1 MNEIIDKETF
11 NHLVD
16 LAAFELSSEEAE
28 YLLREMNKQI
38 NIINEMAAVPI
49 DEEILLTTHGITY
62 TPEIS
67 PLIRPD
73 ERQPSDKADSII
85 HQVPQ
90 SRDGYIIVPE
100 TPHTEL
106 E

>member
-1 MNEIIDKETF
+1 MRESIDKETF
-11 NHLVD
+11 IHLVD
-16 LAAFELSSEEAE
+16 LAAFELSTEEAD

-38 NIINEMAAVPI
+38 NIIKEMAAVPI

-67 PLIRPD
+67 PGIRPD
-73 ERQPSDKADSII
+73 ECQPSDKAANILQ
-85 HQVPQ
+85 QVPQ
-90 SRDGYIIVPE
+90 SRDGYMIVPE

>member
-1 MNEIIDKETF
+1 MSASIDRQTF

-16 LAAFELSSEEAE
+16 LAAFELRTEEAD
-28 YLLREMNKQI
+28 YLFREMNKQI
-38 NIINEMAAVPI
+38 NIIREMAAVPI
-49 DEEILLTTHGITY
+49 DEDIILTTHGITY

-67 PLIRPD
+67 PDIRPD
-73 ERQPSDKADSII
+73 QCQPSDKAANIL